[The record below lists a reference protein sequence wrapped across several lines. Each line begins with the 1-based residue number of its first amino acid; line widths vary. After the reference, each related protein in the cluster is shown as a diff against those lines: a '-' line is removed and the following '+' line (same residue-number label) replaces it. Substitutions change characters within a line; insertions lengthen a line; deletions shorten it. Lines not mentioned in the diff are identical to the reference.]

1 MFHTQLRSFHAVASR
16 GSFTAAG
23 QALHI
28 GQPTVTRQVKELE
41 EHFGVQLFYRRGRLV
56 ELTSEGKMLL
66 ELTRRMFSLE
76 SEARDRLNAAGGF
89 HSGHLEIGAVGP
101 YHVTEM
107 LARFHDRYP
116 DLTISIR
123 TGNSQDVLQG
133 LLDFQTDVAVLAQ
146 WKEDDRFFAMPYS
159 KHPYVAFVNTDHP
172 WTKQSAVYVRDFEG
186 QNVILREPGSTT
198 RRSLEAALLEVNV
211 HINSAI
217 EIGSREAIWW
227 AVLQGLGIG
236 VVSEY
241 EFIPH
246 PRLRALQISDL
257 KVYNSQYVVCLAE
270 RRNSR
275 LVHAFLEIAKNTAKT
290 RVQKR
295 RTIDQRFTA

>member
-1 MFHTQLRSFHAVASR
+1 MFHTQLRSFHAVASE

-23 QALHI
+23 NVLHV

-56 ELTSEGKMLL
+56 ELTPEGKPLL

-76 SEARDRLNAAGGF
+76 AEARDLLNAAGGF
-89 HSGHLEIGAVGP
+89 HSGHLEVGAVGP

-107 LARFHDRYP
+107 LARFHERYP
-116 DLTISIR
+116 DLTISVT
-123 TGNSQDVLQG
+123 TGNSQEVLQD
-133 LLDFQTDVAVLAQ
+133 LVDFRTEVAVLAQ
-146 WKEDDRFFAMPYS
+146 WEEHDRFFAMPYS
-159 KHPYVAFVNTDHP
+159 EHPLVVFVNVDHP
-172 WTKQSAVYVRDFEG
+172 WAKRASVRIQDLDG

-198 RRSLEAALLEVNV
+198 RKALEGALTQAGIR
-211 HINSAI
+211 INPVM

-236 VVSEY
+236 IVSEY

-246 PRLRALQISDL
+246 ARLHKLGLSGTP
-257 KVYNSQYVVCLAE
+257 VYTSQYVVCLTE
-270 RRNSR
+270 RREAR
-275 LVHAFLEIAKNTAKT
+275 LIRAFFEIAEETAKT
-290 RVQKR
+290 RKR
-295 RTIDQRFTA
+295 QASAAMP